1 MKPSRQVTVRYQT
14 KNESPI
20 TLLMSDDEKPRTSG
34 RWLLLDKLGALG
46 AFLAAAAA
54 PCCFPLLA
62 AVGAALGLGSLQ
74 SLRGYMDHAIQAM
87 VLLAL
92 AGDFIAYRKH
102 RQRLP
107 LVVGITA
114 AGVVFFAYYGYYHVA
129 LVYVGLLGLLVAAV
143 GNMIAQRRCARCCA
157 EGNS

>member
-20 TLLMSDDEKPRTSG
+20 TLLMSDDEKPRTSD

-107 LVVGITA
+107 LIVGITA
-114 AGVVFFAYYGYYHVA
+114 ACVVF
-129 LVYVGLLGLLVAAV
+129 
-143 GNMIAQRRCARCCA
+143 
-157 EGNS
+157 